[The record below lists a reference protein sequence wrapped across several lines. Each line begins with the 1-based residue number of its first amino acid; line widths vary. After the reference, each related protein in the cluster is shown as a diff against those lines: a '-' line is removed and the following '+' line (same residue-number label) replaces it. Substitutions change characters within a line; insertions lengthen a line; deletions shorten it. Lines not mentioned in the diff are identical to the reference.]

1 MTQVCRGT
9 REDFEQEDQP
19 DRPALS
25 SGSGVTHIVNELLL
39 LVKNFDC
46 RCRFAW
52 GTPHEISRGK
62 KAIAVLTLETGW
74 W

>member
-1 MTQVCRGT
+1 MTKVCPGT
-9 REDFEQEDQP
+9 KEVFEQEDQP

-25 SGSGVTHIVNELLL
+25 SGSGVTHIVNKSLL

-52 GTPHEISRGK
+52 GTLHEVPRGK
-62 KAIAVLTLETGW
+62 KVIAILTLETD
-74 W
+74 